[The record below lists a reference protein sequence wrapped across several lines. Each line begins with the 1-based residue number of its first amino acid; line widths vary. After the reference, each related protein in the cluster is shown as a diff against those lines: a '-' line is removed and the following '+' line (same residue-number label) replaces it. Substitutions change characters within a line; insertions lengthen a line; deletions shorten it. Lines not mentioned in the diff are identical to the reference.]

1 MPYTISGETVGLA
14 IGPVSEAATDVHEV
28 LGKQEMG
35 LANVSIKDDAG
46 RKIVGD
52 ELVDCID
59 RKSKLPKTYGQFRK
73 HLNRP
78 PEGMR

>member
-14 IGPVSEAATDVHEV
+14 IGPSRKQQPTCMRL
-28 LGKQEMG
+28 LGKQEKG

-46 RKIVGD
+46 RKIDGD
-52 ELVDCID
+52 ELVDCIT

-78 PEGMR
+78 PG